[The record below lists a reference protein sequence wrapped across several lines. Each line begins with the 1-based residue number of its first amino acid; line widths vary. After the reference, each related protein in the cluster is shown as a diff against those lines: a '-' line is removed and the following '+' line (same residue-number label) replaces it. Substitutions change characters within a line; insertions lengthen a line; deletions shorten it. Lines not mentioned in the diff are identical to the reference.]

1 MNRFYTA
8 LLAVIATMT
17 MASQAQAETR
27 FYFFRQGTTLPAEV
41 NSIDL
46 RNEQGTSIQ
55 WNNLTLIPDT
65 TDFAYI
71 KVANSWFS
79 FNQNLLAT
87 TDMSTGILS

>member
-8 LLAVIATMT
+8 FLTVIATMT

-55 WNNLTLIPDT
+55 WNNLTLMMRNT
-65 TDFAYI
+65 SMATGTH
-71 KVANSWFS
+71 WF
-79 FNQNLLAT
+79 T
-87 TDMSTGILS
+87 R